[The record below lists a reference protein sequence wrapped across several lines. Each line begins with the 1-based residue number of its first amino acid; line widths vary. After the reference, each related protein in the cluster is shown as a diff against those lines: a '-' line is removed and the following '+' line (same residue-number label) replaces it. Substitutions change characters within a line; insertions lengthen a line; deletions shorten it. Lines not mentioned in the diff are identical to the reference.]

1 MPIYLTGNLEI
12 LVAKT
17 KQNKT
22 GQRKWLQQFQTHRL
36 AERMDEFS
44 MTSCANYNF
53 NGISIRNA
61 SDGEG
66 ISLEETIIYGHTKI
80 KTRNRLI
87 GKELET
93 V

>member
-1 MPIYLTGNLEI
+1 
-12 LVAKT
+12 
-17 KQNKT
+17 
-22 GQRKWLQQFQTHRL
+22 
-36 AERMDEFS
+36 MDEFS
-44 MTSCANYNF
+44 MTSCANYDF

-66 ISLEETIIYGHTKI
+66 ISLEETIVYGHTKI
-80 KTRNRLI
+80 KMRNRLI